1 MEDGRGQGSGF
12 RKEGTQ
18 GKAMGRFVVKRG
30 WGGGGW
36 WDFFA
41 EVAGEPGE

>member
-1 MEDGRGQGSGF
+1 MEDGRVQGSGF
-12 RKEGTQ
+12 REGT
-18 GKAMGRFVVKRG
+18 KREAMGRFVVKRG
-30 WGGGGW
+30 SRGGGW